1 MASAHERSRGLPPAV
16 VERAATR
23 LGQVALATAAAL
35 PAMQLLRAAAR
46 PALVDAVFNPVN
58 RLVLLGAVLASAA
71 LFAARHFRLT
81 SPSMLLR
88 LGTAWQVVIAFALAL
103 VETTRPAESAGR
115 RAGDFGRGAVDPDRQ
130 RTRAQPPAA
139 GADGV
144 ARGGDGLADRL
155 RGQRRARHG
164 RRPKRRVA
172 AVAAAQLRASPASP
186 ISSPRP
192 PRAPA
197 SAPKPATTWAATAWS
212 RASGKVG
219 WARSGR
225 PVTSCWRAPPR

>member
-1 MASAHERSRGLPPAV
+1 MASAPERSRGLPPAV

-35 PAMQLLRAAAR
+35 PAMQLVRAAAQ

-58 RLVLLGAVLASAA
+58 RLVLLA
-71 LFAARHFRLT
+71 
-81 SPSMLLR
+81 
-88 LGTAWQVVIAFALAL
+88 
-103 VETTRPAESAGR
+103 R
-115 RAGDFGRGAVDPDRQ
+115 RAGVGGALRGAALPPDVAVDAAPAGNGVAGRDRLRPRAGRDDAARGVGGSRAGDLGRGAVDPDRE
-130 RTRAQPPAA
+130 RPGAQPPAA

-164 RRPKRRVA
+164 RCPKRRVA
-172 AVAAAQLRASPASP
+172 AVAAAQLRDGRHRLFR
-186 ISSPRP
+186 SPRP

-212 RASGKVG
+212 HASGKVG